1 MIHGNPARP
10 VGDQRG
16 VALFVVLVMVLLTTL
31 LVVWASR
38 SALLNEM
45 ITGTDSD
52 YQRAF
57 EAAQAMVRDAEL
69 DIRGMR
75 ADGTPCGSEPVGS
88 AFGNCRPPGKKR
100 TDMDLANKKVYFP
113 PPGDGLGVDSEFA
126 YLQGL
131 LKNQSPSCVAGVC
144 IASGT
149 TSPTAAQF
157 WLDETL
163 WAKMKSSAATFGQ
176 YTGATADD
184 AGGDDNPLLKTKSP
198 SDIKAWY
205 WIEPLRYQ
213 GNGSDAS
220 LMFAPVGGSVEAAPV
235 GVVYRI
241 TAVAQGLKPQTMAVI
256 QTVFVRREY
265 PG

>member
-1 MIHGNPARP
+1 MHGCRARP
-10 VGDQRG
+10 TAAQRG
-16 VALFVVLVMVLLTTL
+16 VALFVVLILVLLTTL

-38 SALLNEM
+38 SALFNEM

-69 DIRGMR
+69 DLQGKRS
-75 ADGTPCGSEPVGS
+75 DGTPCGSEPAGT
-88 AFGNCRPPGKKR
+88 AFANCRPAGKKR
-100 TDMDLANKKVYFP
+100 AEMDVANKKVYFP

-126 YLQGL
+126 YLQSQ
-131 LKNQSPSCVAGVC
+131 LKNMSPSCVAGVC

-149 TSPTAAQF
+149 TSPTATQF
-157 WLDETL
+157 WSDESL
-163 WAKMKSSAATFGQ
+163 WAKMKSSAATFGL
-176 YTGATADD
+176 YTGATSDD
-184 AGGDDNPLLKTKSP
+184 AGGNDNPLLKTKLP

-220 LMFAPVGGSVEAAPV
+220 QMFAPVGGSVEAAPV